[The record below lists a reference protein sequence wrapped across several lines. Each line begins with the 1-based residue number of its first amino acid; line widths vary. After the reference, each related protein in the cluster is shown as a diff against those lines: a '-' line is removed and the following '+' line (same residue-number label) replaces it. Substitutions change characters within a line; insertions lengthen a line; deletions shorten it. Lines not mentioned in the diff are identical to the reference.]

1 MYSMKS
7 WHLKNKSAGFTL
19 IEMLVVA
26 PIVILLIGTIIYA
39 IVQLTGDA
47 LSERASA
54 ELINDVHSSLDRIES
69 DTKVSG
75 AFLATNNMPLTSPQG
90 SDDSTA
96 NFTSVT
102 AGDDALILNTFVTDA
117 NPNDPNRSLVY
128 LANMPNSCASANLE
142 QNQVMTMNT
151 VYFTKVNAS
160 DVNELWRRTLAV
172 SGYTSR
178 DCSGVTPWQR
188 PSCTPGLSGTMCQ
201 AQDELLL
208 SGVREFS
215 IDYFNAASDTSPS
228 ANAQNSNTTTR
239 QTAMDLTDTIQ
250 VTLKAES
257 TSAGRDI
264 AQQGTIRVTRV
275 GALITYATP

>member
-208 SGVREFS
+208 SGVRESS
-215 IDYFNAASDTSPS
+215 IDSFNAASDTSPS

>member
-1 MYSMKS
+1 MKS